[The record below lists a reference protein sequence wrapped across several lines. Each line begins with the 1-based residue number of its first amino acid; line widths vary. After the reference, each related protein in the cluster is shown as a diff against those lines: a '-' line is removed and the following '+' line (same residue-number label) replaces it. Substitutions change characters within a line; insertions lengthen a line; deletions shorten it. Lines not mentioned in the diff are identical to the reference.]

1 MRAAP
6 DKSLATCAVC
16 RGPLPID
23 HAAYLWPDRAA
34 YLWPDG
40 SRTCL
45 GTCRPL
51 YLFKSGNPD
60 WVVAHDEEDANRVWC
75 GHVGE
80 DSNEY
85 EADEWE
91 RLADDYTAKYWLDP
105 ETGHVSDDGDGN
117 ELVELTALEVIN
129 RFGRGFVASVDF

>member
-1 MRAAP
+1 MSTVH
-6 DKSLATCAVC
+6 DKTVDACAVC
-16 RGPLPID
+16 RGPLPLD
-23 HAAYLWPDRAA
+23 HAASLNAA
-34 YLWPDG
+34 TG
-40 SRTCL
+40 ERSCL
-45 GTCRPL
+45 GSCRPL

-60 WVVAHDEEDANRVWC
+60 WVVAHDEDDANRVWC
-75 GHVGE
+75 DHIGE
-80 DSNEY
+80 DTNEY
-85 EADEWE
+85 DADEWD